1 MLLFSRR
8 RGVEIALGKPDQAIR
23 GRSRA
28 AATILALDAGA
39 MLEQSATLPLA
50 SERDLGAVLRHEMD
64 RFTPFRAEDLFWT
77 WREERRDRQNGLLN
91 LRLLLVPKPG
101 VQTAL
106 AAMAAS
112 GLRPVALEV
121 PTSSGVEH
129 LLLTGPDATSGRRRS
144 ALVASWA
151 CAGLVMAVFIVPVIR
166 QEWAISRIESTVVSL
181 RPRVALVDALRRR
194 IAANTSGTD
203 VFSAENARIGN
214 PLRALAAVTAALPD
228 DTYLTAFAMRE
239 RKISIAG
246 RSAGAARLINAL
258 STDPELRDPAFD
270 APVTRAGDKL
280 DLFSIQVRL
289 AP

>member
-1 MLLFSRR
+1 
-8 RGVEIALGKPDQAIR
+8 
-23 GRSRA
+23 
-28 AATILALDAGA
+28 
-39 MLEQSATLPLA
+39 
-50 SERDLGAVLRHEMD
+50 
-64 RFTPFRAEDLFWT
+64 
-77 WREERRDRQNGLLN
+77 
-91 LRLLLVPKPG
+91 
-101 VQTAL
+101 
-106 AAMAAS
+106 
-112 GLRPVALEV
+112 
-121 PTSSGVEH
+121 
-129 LLLTGPDATSGRRRS
+129 
-144 ALVASWA
+144 
-151 CAGLVMAVFIVPVIR
+151 MAVFIVPVIR